1 MSQTTQFFLRYAVI
15 GLIAAGLVM
24 WFAPE
29 LLEPPRPVVN
39 IVQVPEGTTAAAPV
53 VGPFSYADA
62 VERAQPAVVNVHTA
76 KVIERERH
84 PLLDDPFFSQFLGR
98 RFQNVPR
105 RRLETSLGSG
115 VVISRQGYVVTNHHV
130 IDGADAIRVGLADGR
145 ILPARLIGSDPDTD
159 IAVLRVEDKELPTVV
174 FGDSDG
180 LRVGDVALAIGNPF
194 GVGQTVTMG
203 IISATGR
210 SELGISN
217 FEDFIQTDAAI
228 NPGNSGGALINA
240 RGELIGVNTAI
251 FSKSGGYQGIGFA
264 IPSRLMREVL
274 EQIITHGRVIRGWLG
289 VETQDMTPELAE
301 SVGLREPRGVIVAS
315 IYRNSPA
322 WNAGIRPGDV
332 LTGIDDDE
340 LSRSTQALRLISVH
354 SPGKRLM
361 IRGLR
366 NGQSFETEAEVI
378 ERPASAEDSQ

>member
-1 MSQTTQFFLRYAVI
+1 MSQAARFFVRYALI
-15 GLIAAGLVM
+15 GLLAAAAVM

-29 LLEPPRPVVN
+29 LLNPARPVVN
-39 IVQVPEGTTAAAPV
+39 VVQAPPAPINSAST
-53 VGPFSYADA
+53 GPVSYADA
-62 VERAQPAVVNVHTA
+62 VAHAQPAVVNIHTA

-98 RFQNVPR
+98 QFQSVPR

-115 VVISRQGYVVTNHHV
+115 VIISAQGYVITNHHV
-130 IDGADAIRVGLADGR
+130 IDGADAIRVGLPDGR
-145 ILPARLIGSDPDTD
+145 IIPTRVIGSDSDTD
-159 IAVLRVEDKELPTVV
+159 IAVLKIDETDLPAAVL
-174 FGDSDG
+174 GDSDT

-264 IPSRLMREVL
+264 IPSRLVREIL
-274 EQIITHGRVIRGWLG
+274 EQIVSHGRVIRGWLG

-301 SVGLREPRGVIVAS
+301 SVGLPAPKGVLVAS

-322 WNAGIRPGDV
+322 WNAGVRPGDV
-332 LTGIDDDE
+332 LTDIDGQA
-340 LSRSTQALRLISVH
+340 LHRSTQTLKLIAANA
-354 SPGKRLM
+354 PGKRLTL
-361 IRGLR
+361 RGIR
-366 NGQSFETEAEVI
+366 NGTRFETQAEVI
-378 ERPASAEDSQ
+378 ERPQAAEDSQ

>member
-1 MSQTTQFFLRYAVI
+1 MSQAARFFVRYALI
-15 GLIAAGLVM
+15 GLLAAAAVM

-29 LLEPPRPVVN
+29 LLNPARPVVN
-39 IVQVPEGTTAAAPV
+39 VVQAPPAPINV
-53 VGPFSYADA
+53 ASSGPLSYADA
-62 VERAQPAVVNVHTA
+62 VAHAQPAVVNIHTA

-84 PLLDDPFFSQFLGR
+84 PLLDDPFFRQFLGR
-98 RFQNVPR
+98 QLQSVPR

-115 VVISRQGYVVTNHHV
+115 VIISAQGYVITNHHV
-130 IDGADAIRVGLADGR
+130 IDGADAIRVGLPDGR
-145 ILPARLIGSDPDTD
+145 IIPTRVIGSDADTD
-159 IAVLRVEDKELPTVV
+159 IAVLKIDETDLPAAVL
-174 FGDSDG
+174 GDSDA

-228 NPGNSGGALINA
+228 NPGNSGGALING
-240 RGELIGVNTAI
+240 RGELIGINTAI

-264 IPSRLMREVL
+264 IPSRLVREIL
-274 EQIITHGRVIRGWLG
+274 EQIVSHGRVIRGWLG

-301 SVGLREPRGVIVAS
+301 SVGLPAPKGVLVAS

-322 WNAGIRPGDV
+322 WNAGVRPGDV
-332 LTGIDDDE
+332 LTDIDGQA
-340 LSRSTQALRLISVH
+340 LHRSTQTLKLIAANA
-354 SPGKRLM
+354 PGKRLTL
-361 IRGLR
+361 RGIR
-366 NGQSFETEAEVI
+366 NGTRFETQAEVI
-378 ERPASAEDSQ
+378 ERPQAAEDSQ